1 LAKTSIPPKVQVA
14 LWARAGG
21 RCEYRGC
28 NCDLIGD
35 LVAGREDGTF
45 GFLAHIV
52 ADSPDGP
59 RGDRDRSASLAKNI
73 DNLMLLCA
81 RHHKAIDVDFLAD
94 HPEAILREMKAEH
107 EDRLALLLGIDNDR
121 VSHVLRF
128 AADIGQRDALVSTKD
143 VFAAMGPNYFPAERR
158 PIDIELIGSS
168 FADHEPGYWVLQQ
181 ENLRRQFAQKVKER
195 IARREIKHLSV
206 FALAPQPLLIELGR
220 LLGDILPVSV
230 HQRHREPSTWR
241 WQADEDAI
249 RFRITEPEI
258 ASGPVVALK
267 LSLSATITDDR
278 IRSALAGDYPIWSVT
293 CEEPH
298 NDIMRRPDD
307 LSAFRQ
313 HLRRLFDCIK
323 AKHGPDAKIHVF
335 PALPAS
341 AAIEVGRTLMPK
353 ADLPMVIWDQNRL
366 SGGFVQAL
374 GIDGQV
380 MAETT
385 RV

>member
-1 LAKTSIPPKVQVA
+1 LAKTSIPQKVQAA

-52 ADSPDGP
+52 ADSPNGP
-59 RGDRDRSASLAKNI
+59 RGAPDRSVSLARSI

-94 HPEAILREMKAEH
+94 HPEALLREMKAEH
-107 EDRLALLLGIDNDR
+107 EDRVALLLGIENER
-121 VSHVLRF
+121 ASHVLRF
-128 AADIGQRDALVSTKD
+128 AADIGQRDALISTKD
-143 VFAAMGPNYFPAERR
+143 LFAAMAPGHYPAERW

-168 FADHEPGYWVLQQ
+168 FADHEPAYWVLQL

-195 IARREIKHLSV
+195 IARREMKHLSV

-230 HQRHREPSTWR
+230 HQRHREPTTWR
-241 WQADEDAI
+241 WQADQDPI
-249 RFRITEPEI
+249 LFRITEHEV
-258 ASGPVVALK
+258 AFGPVVALK
-267 LSLSATITDDR
+267 LALSATITDDR
-278 IRSALAGDYPIWSVT
+278 IRSALAGDYPIWSLI
-293 CEEPH
+293 CDDPH
-298 NDIMRRPDD
+298 NDIMRRPED
-307 LSAFRQ
+307 LAALRK
-313 HLRRLFDCIK
+313 HLRKLFDSIK
-323 AKHGPDAKIHVF
+323 AKHGPDATIHVF
-335 PALPAS
+335 PALPVS

-353 ADLPMVIWDQNRL
+353 ADLPLIIWDQNRL

-374 GIDGQV
+374 RIDGQV
-380 MAETT
+380 MEAEIA
-385 RV
+385 

>member
-1 LAKTSIPPKVQVA
+1 LAKTSIPPKVQAA

-59 RGDRDRSASLAKNI
+59 RGDPLRSPSLARSI

-81 RHHKAIDVDFLAD
+81 RHHKAIDVDFLTD
-94 HPEAILREMKAEH
+94 HPEAILRDMKAEH
-107 EDRLALLLGIDNDR
+107 EDRVALLLGIDSER
-121 VSHVLRF
+121 ASHVLRF
-128 AADIGQRDALVSTKD
+128 AADIGQRDALVSTID
-143 VFAAMGPNYFPAERR
+143 VFAAMAPDHYPAERW
-158 PIDIELIGSS
+158 PIDIEVIGSS
-168 FADHEPGYWVLQQ
+168 LADHESGYWVFQQQNLQ
-181 ENLRRQFAQKVKER
+181 RQYAQKVKDR

-241 WQADEDAI
+241 WQADQEAI
-249 RFRITEPEI
+249 RFRTMEPQA
-258 ASGPVVALK
+258 ASGSLVALK
-267 LSLSATITDDR
+267 LALSATIADER
-278 IRSALAGDYPIWSVT
+278 IRSAFAGDYPIWSLT

-298 NDIMRRPDD
+298 NDIMRRPGD
-307 LSAFRQ
+307 LAAFRK
-313 HLRRLFDCIK
+313 HLRRLFDSIK
-323 AKHGPDAKIHVF
+323 AKHGPDATIHVF
-335 PALPAS
+335 PALPVS

-353 ADLPMVIWDQNRL
+353 ADLPLVIWDQNRL
-366 SGGFVQAL
+366 LGGFGQAL
-374 GIDGQV
+374 RIDGQV
-380 MAETT
+380 MEA
-385 RV
+385 RIA